1 MAGVGNVY
9 VRRPDDL
16 EKGEKPRII
25 VNSFFIG
32 FGSFSTFCR
41 RFSFL
46 LYYFTTIINLL
57 LTLTFTYLFIFFRYN
72 DDKSRGHSLHP
83 WLHLPPPR
91 LVSPVS
97 APR

>member
-1 MAGVGNVY
+1 
-9 VRRPDDL
+9 L
-16 EKGEKPRII
+16 ENLVI
-25 VNSFFIG
+25 VCTLLSLLDYTRQFVLL
-32 FGSFSTFCR
+32 
-41 RFSFL
+41 RFS
-46 LYYFTTIINLL
+46 
-57 LTLTFTYLFIFFRYN
+57 N